1 MQWYLNNYPLGN
13 PQINYLVKSSKTSVG
28 NFQKSTKVLQ
38 MSGAERQ
45 LPKLWLRFV
54 IFKLPAQNN
63 LLFWIWFWRNNS
75 VSIRLLIKKP
85 LQKTQELL
93 QPIYLHMNT
102 IYLKFSKSLFS
113 DPWKVHTCCE
123 VWDSNSSIGRPWS
136 SAFHYTAIRIDFLH
150 PKPFA
155 FKCDS

>member
-54 IFKLPAQNN
+54 IFKLPAQFWGQFGATFVVNFGANFWVNFVINSWDNLEGNLEGNTGNTFMDNYLVKFSKSSVGNSQNN
-63 LLFWIWFWRNNS
+63 LFWIWFWRNNS
-75 VSIRLLIKKP
+75 EFQL
-85 LQKTQELL
+85 
-93 QPIYLHMNT
+93 
-102 IYLKFSKSLFS
+102 
-113 DPWKVHTCCE
+113 DC
-123 VWDSNSSIGRPWS
+123 
-136 SAFHYTAIRIDFLH
+136 
-150 PKPFA
+150 
-155 FKCDS
+155 